1 MRWVWATTVFDK
13 LHCWTWAALLVG
25 GSILKTVWPS
35 SEVFFEMCCLIIQPL
50 TPILIIKHSLSTSY
64 IYCDPPCSITC
75 LTVLFHNLSSCVSSL
90 VYLLVWNPLL
100 HVKNKVCYT
109 ENWICVCVCKCADYI
124 SGCELYLQTGLLL
137 VVWSEQTNVWVGAV
151 PTSSC
156 RSSTQDYKF
165 VIFHV
170 FFCIVCRYRVACI
183 FVLYLVLHK
192 FTWWWVSCQ
201 MFPVMVFVE
210 CTVMN
215 GVHWMLTLALWNA
228 LHSSLHDPDL
238 SLSDWCW

>member
-1 MRWVWATTVFDK
+1 
-13 LHCWTWAALLVG
+13 
-25 GSILKTVWPS
+25 
-35 SEVFFEMCCLIIQPL
+35 MCCLIIHPL
-50 TPILIIKHSLSTSY
+50 THILIIKHSLSTSY